1 MPQDASYYDD
11 TPGNS
16 SPAAAA
22 KDQEDDSGSKT
33 ALLPKSLFGHDLK
46 PGDKCDVEVTAVH
59 EDDYEVK
66 GCYGHDD
73 DDKHDGDGTET
84 PEPVSPM
91 RSMIED

>member
-1 MPQDASYYDD
+1 MPSDASYYDD
-11 TPGNS
+11 GPGDGA
-16 SPAAAA
+16 PAPAQ
-22 KDQEDDSGSKT
+22 KDEEADSGSKT

-46 PGDKCDVEVTAVH
+46 VGDKCDVEICAVH

-73 DDKHDGDGTET
+73 DDKQKGDGTES